1 MTETALTLPQRIA
14 AAASDK
20 KARDIVIL
28 NLTGISTVA
37 DEFIICS
44 AASSTQVK
52 AIADHIEDKLVEQ
65 GYAPLR
71 KEGGREGRWILL
83 DYGDTVAHV
92 FVEEER
98 AFYNLERLW
107 GDAPSENYD
116 A

>member
-1 MTETALTLPQRIA
+1 MTETVLTLPQRIA

-37 DEFIICS
+37 DKFIICS

-52 AIADHIEDKLVEQ
+52 AIADHIEDQLIEQ
-65 GYAPLR
+65 GVKPLR
-71 KEGGREGRWILL
+71 KEGAREGRWILL
-83 DYGDTVAHV
+83 DYGDVVAHV

-98 AFYNLERLW
+98 VFYNLERLW